1 VTREIRHEPER
12 CRAHRARSR
21 AAALKFILSR
31 NRSASHAHARAEK
44 ICDLLADF
52 FPQLLHRRAAWPNIR
67 AALRGVVP
75 LVTSRNGGPDP
86 LEVWHAKMKNR
97 KAGST
102 DDPGPRLQK
111 LNEYLEKNFPD
122 FFAEAR
128 FQVGEDD
135 YFLYARFG
143 QYLARA
149 IEKHRA
155 PRNKIN
161 RGFTVLNKMA
171 RASAKDPGI
180 RQMLVS
186 GPLEYIVDAPKARA
200 LARKRLSP
208 VAQSYMEGLCE

>member
-1 VTREIRHEPER
+1 M
-12 CRAHRARSR
+12 
-21 AAALKFILSR
+21 
-31 NRSASHAHARAEK
+31 
-44 ICDLLADF
+44 
-52 FPQLLHRRAAWPNIR
+52 WPNIR

-75 LVTSRNGGPDP
+75 LVTSRNGRPDP
-86 LEVWHAKMKNR
+86 WRCGKTEMKKR
-97 KAGST
+97 TGSS
-102 DDPGPRLQK
+102 DSEPGPRLHK
-111 LNEYLEKNFPD
+111 LNQYLEKNFPD

-149 IEKHRA
+149 IEKSRA
-155 PRNKIN
+155 PRDKIN

-180 RQMLVS
+180 RQILVS

-208 VAQSYMEGLCE
+208 MAQGYMESLCE

>member
-1 VTREIRHEPER
+1 MTRINERHRER
-12 CRAHRARSR
+12 VRKKFALARNFFHPPIASSR
-21 AAALKFILSR
+21 LVLQHPR
-31 NRSASHAHARAEK
+31 
-44 ICDLLADF
+44 
-52 FPQLLHRRAAWPNIR
+52 
-67 AALRGVVP
+67 ALRGVVP
-75 LVTSRNGGPDP
+75 LVTSRNGRPDP
-86 LEVWHAKMKNR
+86 RRCGKTEMKNR
-97 KAGST
+97 KDDS
-102 DDPGPRLQK
+102 DPGPRLQK

-149 IEKHRA
+149 IEKSRA

-180 RQMLVS
+180 RQILVS

-208 VAQSYMEGLCE
+208 VAQGYMESLCE